1 MKRIENVIQMNKVI
15 KEKIASEL
23 GDNSKLLDE
32 FIEFLY
38 NLDNEEI
45 ENWLWE
51 HLPSLKEELKKSI
64 AEIDQEPTYTPEE
77 FKSKVLEETD

>member
-1 MKRIENVIQMNKVI
+1 
-15 KEKIASEL
+15 
-23 GDNSKLLDE
+23 LLDE

-38 NLDNEEI
+38 NLDNEET

-51 HLPSLKEELKKSI
+51 HLPSLREELKKSI

-77 FKSKVLEETD
+77 FKSKVLEETN